1 MKPVRS
7 LVPLILVLWLF
18 SCRKESFTNS
28 PDALLHYSADTLH
41 FDTLF
46 TSTGST
52 SQLVKI
58 LNNNKKGIRVSSVRL
73 SGGNSSPFRINTDGI
88 SGIEADNLE
97 LPAGDSL
104 YIFATVHIDPNASS
118 LPFILRDS
126 IAVTYNG
133 HTDYIQLDAWG
144 RNAHFFRNR
153 TITGSETWNNDLPY
167 VILGG
172 LKVDSN
178 AVLTINKGCQVFIH
192 ADAPL
197 IVNGSLQVLGEK
209 EDSSRV
215 QFSGDRLDAPYR
227 DFPASYPGILFTS
240 SSSNNLLRYALI
252 RNAYQGIVA
261 VDPVAGTKLV
271 LEETIIDNAYDA
283 GLTGINTSISA
294 RNLVVSNCGKNIL
307 LYQGGN
313 YDFIHCTVVSSNATY
328 IQHRYPVLT
337 VTDYTTSPLVIH
349 PLNALFKNS
358 IFWGEN
364 NGLVPDEVVVLKQGA
379 PVSSVAFDH
388 VLWRVQTR
396 PAFSSFTDTL
406 SQDPLLDSLTIGNNI
421 YPVRLK
427 TGSPA
432 LERGLASPVN
442 LDILGRSRPVGLPD
456 LGAFEK
462 Q

>member
-192 ADAPL
+192 
-197 IVNGSLQVLGEK
+197 
-209 EDSSRV
+209 EDER
-215 QFSGDRLDAPYR
+215 SG
-227 DFPASYPGILFTS
+227 
-240 SSSNNLLRYALI
+240 
-252 RNAYQGIVA
+252 
-261 VDPVAGTKLV
+261 
-271 LEETIIDNAYDA
+271 
-283 GLTGINTSISA
+283 
-294 RNLVVSNCGKNIL
+294 
-307 LYQGGN
+307 
-313 YDFIHCTVVSSNATY
+313 
-328 IQHRYPVLT
+328 
-337 VTDYTTSPLVIH
+337 
-349 PLNALFKNS
+349 NS
-358 IFWGEN
+358 
-364 NGLVPDEVVVLKQGA
+364 
-379 PVSSVAFDH
+379 
-388 VLWRVQTR
+388 
-396 PAFSSFTDTL
+396 
-406 SQDPLLDSLTIGNNI
+406 
-421 YPVRLK
+421 
-427 TGSPA
+427 
-432 LERGLASPVN
+432 
-442 LDILGRSRPVGLPD
+442 GRW
-456 LGAFEK
+456 
-462 Q
+462 